1 MLAPQ
6 AVGMMAPQAGTMQ
19 PWQPQGDGSWE
30 ETMKRMEGEFGEQ
43 VNYLYNALTDLNQP
57 QVSVMVQVQK
67 VMAMRDRI
75 LSMWGMPSGASGKA
89 AGAGWGR
96 PVDSAWNGQEWNFKG
111 KLQTLI
117 TRKKGSPLLPGEL
130 VYETGPGEDGKFI
143 SSVWSAGFLA
153 EGYTS
158 PQMPSKKAA
167 EAAAAYAALVAE
179 FDEDPSLQETI
190 AETGRMPGCSTTS
203 GASKRKRA
211 GTAQAGIPGADP
223 IRQDAKN
230 RANHG
235 VQLLLGRSVAKG
247 EIIYDVQES
256 DGMFLCKLTV
266 ETLFPGQVFEG
277 APAADRKTAELNA
290 AEIFLD
296 THQGQFDSAQQ
307 ELKRKR
313 EQAVEDAKARK
324 LLREAEKAAGG
335 GAPSEALGGP
345 GAPVGLGLM

>member
-1 MLAPQ
+1 
-6 AVGMMAPQAGTMQ
+6 
-19 PWQPQGDGSWE
+19 
-30 ETMKRMEGEFGEQ
+30 
-43 VNYLYNALTDLNQP
+43 
-57 QVSVMVQVQK
+57 
-67 VMAMRDRI
+67 
-75 LSMWGMPSGASGKA
+75 MWGMPSGVSGKA
-89 AGAGWGR
+89 GAGAAGWGQ

-117 TRKKGSPLLPGEL
+117 TRMKGSPLLPGEL
-130 VYETGPGEDGKFI
+130 VYETGPSEDSKFI

-179 FDEDPSLQETI
+179 FEEDPSLQATI

-211 GTAQAGIPGADP
+211 GTAQAGILAIPGADP

-266 ETLFPGQVFEG
+266 ETLFPGQVFES
-277 APAADRKTAELNA
+277 APAADRKSAELNA
-290 AEIFLD
+290 AELFLD

-313 EQAVEDAKARK
+313 EHAVEDAKARK

-335 GAPSEALGGP
+335 APSEVLGGP
-345 GAPVGLGLM
+345 GAPVGFGLM